1 MTSKA
6 RSAKPASHVFL
17 LSAVILT
24 VALGVW
30 AMRQALT
37 TYLIVP
43 EGEVPAL
50 VGKTAEEAAVLV
62 RQASM
67 TLGLVERGVHTNVP
81 EGEIFWQDPLPGKR
95 VKRGRPIRVLVSL
108 GAQNVAVPDLAGRP
122 LQMVQLTLDAITLRM
137 GSVTEEYDEVV
148 KRRSV
153 IRQFP
158 PAGAFLPVESAIA
171 LTISRGPKPVQM
183 PTLVGRSLDDIRI
196 MLERLGLAVT
206 QVAQVASSGANA
218 GTVIAQE
225 PAPGTMIDPRET
237 PIFLVIS
244 TSSTVEGAARAS
256 SSAAGPPSVETPA
269 GR

>member
-1 MTSKA
+1 MY
-6 RSAKPASHVFL
+6 L
-17 LSAVILT
+17 LSAVILA
-24 VALGVW
+24 VALGLW
-30 AMRQALT
+30 AVRQALT
-37 TYLIVP
+37 AYLTVP

-67 TLGLVERGVHTNVP
+67 TLELVERAFHANVP
-81 EGEIFWQDPLPGKR
+81 EGEIFWQDPPPGKR
-95 VKRGRPIRVLVSL
+95 VKRGRPIRVLVSF

-122 LQMVQLTLDAITLRM
+122 LQMVQLTLDAITLRV

-158 PAGAFLPVESAIA
+158 PAGALLPVESAIT

-183 PTLVGRSLDDIRI
+183 PTLVGQSLDDIRI
-196 MLERLGLAVT
+196 VLERLGLAVT
-206 QVAQVASSGANA
+206 RVAQVASSGANA

-237 PIFLVIS
+237 LIFLVIGA
-244 TSSTVEGAARAS
+244 SSTVEDMSRTS
-256 SSAAGPPSVETPA
+256 SSGAEP
-269 GR
+269 